1 MTNLQAV
8 GHEART
14 DQAESEAGPE
24 AAIRRAN
31 QELLERTRDGLDLA
45 IAVVVEQRN
54 QALRRAE
61 ALHDEARRQRDTLIA
76 EQDQFIA
83 FLMADHEKK
92 VAALQEELKSGLER
106 LERQGALE
114 RIEAE
119 STSEA
124 HRLKDLLEAA
134 YAEIDET
141 RADAARLQGEVDE
154 AIRLRDEVRLEM
166 YAQVEAARDEAFAL
180 QSQVDAA
187 NRLLEDARDQARD
200 EAFRAIEELD
210 ELRRALDE
218 KSAEARRL
226 SERLTDL
233 EGARHSQP
241 PPPAAS
247 FELERARSEI
257 QGLRKQLVEAKRE
270 QSRISRE
277 LELAQM
283 RRLARPELGSP
294 ERRATPAGLGILP
307 QSEGKRPQGRP

>member
-1 MTNLQAV
+1 MQP
-8 GHEART
+8 
-14 DQAESEAGPE
+14 DPD

-31 QELLERTRDGLDLA
+31 AELIERTRDGLDLA
-45 IAVVVEQRN
+45 IAVLVEQRDL
-54 QALRRAE
+54 ALRRAE
-61 ALHDEARRQRDTLIA
+61 ELHGEARRQREALIA

-92 VAALQEELKSGLER
+92 IAALQEELKSARER

-114 RIEAE
+114 RAELEA
-119 STSEA
+119 TSEA
-124 HRLKDLLEAA
+124 QELKRLLESA

-141 RADAARLQGEVDE
+141 RADAARLQGEVDD

-180 QSQVDAA
+180 QSQLDST

-210 ELRRALDE
+210 ELRRELDG
-218 KSAEARRL
+218 KSAEVRRL
-226 SERLTDL
+226 RERLAEL
-233 EGARHSQP
+233 EGVRNSQP

-247 FELERARSEI
+247 LELERARSEI
-257 QGLRKQLVEAKRE
+257 QNLRKQLIETKRE

-277 LELAQM
+277 LELAQV
-283 RRLARPELGSP
+283 RRVSRPDLVPPS
-294 ERRATPAGLGILP
+294 ERRPTPAGLGLLP
-307 QSEGKRPQGRP
+307 QSDPKTS